1 MRGPAQAGATD
12 EVPRMQEGVRD
23 WVRQTTRHAGN
34 GQNAASPAAL
44 LSLLCA
50 SAFRPLLMP
59 SGAAAADIAV
69 LSRGDGR
76 ALAGAVTDTL
86 DDLRSEIASVL
97 QQIDAGGTALRA
109 AMEEPGERARAD
121 VIGAIGVISSGF
133 GELEFLLTD
142 AAKAAE
148 EMQER
153 LDVEGANA
161 RAAIERNERQ
171 STDVRLVRE
180 DLAVK
185 AGADGRPAAAPDDR
199 AVRWADRCPYRGLL
213 LFDETDA
220 EVFCG
225 RERLAAELAVQL
237 AARATRGGLVVVTG
251 ASGAGKSSLL
261 RAGLLPILARGE
273 QIPGSDRW
281 PRIVMTPTKDPLTE
295 LAAQLAA
302 IGGPDALAVRDSLAR
317 HPDQAHLAI
326 RSAVLAAARS
336 DEEPPAPADD
346 AARLVLIV
354 DQFDQVFTLN
364 PDLSG
369 EATRQAFI
377 TALCAAAA

>member
-1 MRGPAQAGATD
+1 
-12 EVPRMQEGVRD
+12 MQEGVRD

-69 LSRGDGR
+69 LSPGDGR
-76 ALAGAVTDTL
+76 ALAGAFTDTL
-86 DDLRSEIASVL
+86 AQLRQHGRAHPPSRDELEEGLARQIQQTLTAGGQRTDDLRSEIASVL

-148 EMQER
+148 EIQEH
-153 LDVEGANA
+153 LDAEGANA

-180 DLAVK
+180 DLAVR
-185 AGADGRPAAAPDDR
+185 AAVNRSIAIEPSALTTVVVRSVLQALSLASGRQSQAAA
-199 AVRWADRCPYRGLL
+199 
-213 LFDETDA
+213 
-220 EVFCG
+220 
-225 RERLAAELAVQL
+225 
-237 AARATRGGLVVVTG
+237 
-251 ASGAGKSSLL
+251 
-261 RAGLLPILARGE
+261 
-273 QIPGSDRW
+273 
-281 PRIVMTPTKDPLTE
+281 
-295 LAAQLAA
+295 
-302 IGGPDALAVRDSLAR
+302 
-317 HPDQAHLAI
+317 
-326 RSAVLAAARS
+326 SA
-336 DEEPPAPADD
+336 
-346 AARLVLIV
+346 
-354 DQFDQVFTLN
+354 
-364 PDLSG
+364 
-369 EATRQAFI
+369 
-377 TALCAAAA
+377 

>member
-50 SAFRPLLMP
+50 SAFRPLLIP

-86 DDLRSEIASVL
+86 AELRSEIASVL

-133 GELEFLLTD
+133 GELEFLVTD

-148 EMQER
+148 EIQEH
-153 LDVEGANA
+153 LDAEGANA
-161 RAAIERNERQ
+161 RAVVERNERQ
-171 STDVRLVRE
+171 SADVRLVRE
-180 DLAVK
+180 DLAAK
-185 AGADGRPAAAPDDR
+185 EAGADGRP
-199 AVRWADRCPYRGLL
+199 
-213 LFDETDA
+213 
-220 EVFCG
+220 
-225 RERLAAELAVQL
+225 
-237 AARATRGGLVVVTG
+237 
-251 ASGAGKSSLL
+251 
-261 RAGLLPILARGE
+261 
-273 QIPGSDRW
+273 
-281 PRIVMTPTKDPLTE
+281 
-295 LAAQLAA
+295 
-302 IGGPDALAVRDSLAR
+302 
-317 HPDQAHLAI
+317 
-326 RSAVLAAARS
+326 
-336 DEEPPAPADD
+336 
-346 AARLVLIV
+346 
-354 DQFDQVFTLN
+354 
-364 PDLSG
+364 
-369 EATRQAFI
+369 
-377 TALCAAAA
+377 